1 MKYYD
6 LIFPQAL
13 NLHLLSEILDEEKM
27 MKLILQN
34 ENKERKA
41 RRIILP
47 SRKLLRKCVIYYYA
61 KKHGEDFDQVL
72 KALKGNPESSEDPGL
87 RIDKI
92 IELYEQRCK
101 EIEKENE
108 QRN

>member
-1 MKYYD
+1 MKYGD

-13 NLHLLSEILDEEKM
+13 NLHLLSKILDDVQM

-34 ENKERKA
+34 ESKERKA

-61 KKHGEDFDQVL
+61 KKHGEDFEEVL
-72 KALKGNPESSEDPGL
+72 KALKGNPESSEDAGL

-92 IELYEQRCK
+92 IELYNQRCK
-101 EIEKENE
+101 EIERENE
-108 QRN
+108 